1 MLSNIATAIEVLFVL
16 LIVLGPIFRTGEEF
30 YTGANPV
37 IDVPATVVAEEVE
50 SQVETALSHNEIVAA
65 ATRCDVV
72 ALPDGRV
79 FHEVYAC
86 CPLSCAPVFTT
97 RELKSA
103 IRVMGNKPV
112 RNGTKA
118 QLLAQYWALVLA

>member
-30 YTGANPV
+30 YAGANPA
-37 IDVPATVVAEEVE
+37 IDVPAEVVIEAE
-50 SQVETALSHNEIVAA
+50 SQVETEPSHDEIVAA

-103 IRVMGNKPV
+103 IKVMGGRPI
-112 RNGTKA
+112 RNGSKA
-118 QLLAQYWALVLA
+118 QLLAQYWSLVLA

>member
-1 MLSNIATAIEVLFVL
+1 
-16 LIVLGPIFRTGEEF
+16 
-30 YTGANPV
+30 
-37 IDVPATVVAEEVE
+37 
-50 SQVETALSHNEIVAA
+50 
-65 ATRCDVV
+65 
-72 ALPDGRV
+72 
-79 FHEVYAC
+79 VYAC
-86 CPLSCAPVFTT
+86 CPLSSAPSFTA